1 MVLNN
6 YLKFFRIYIVKIL
19 FFTLLLNIL
28 VKIITSGFSE
38 YDFLIVNFEKIF
50 SLILTCFFYWSLSS
64 VLNKS
69 LKINSRAIS
78 LIFFFS
84 SYFLIDNVI
93 IIFFKYLNNTFT
105 FFFTTIA
112 WLCFFLFK
120 VRETKIILN
129 FTVSLFFMKLYNF
142 SAYKDISKNVNYSD
156 LNGDFMFQ
164 WYPTAKKIYELG
176 YYHAITNN
184 IIENQGLL
192 SSYFQALLNRIN
204 FTTKDFEFIQINSFM
219 LCFFVVLIF
228 IDLKINIHNK
238 FYIVGIFLLFVLN
251 NEWIFYLFFNSLM
264 IEGVV
269 MFFMSACLL
278 NLKDFSEGKKIINIY
293 YFICFGLLVL
303 TKQFVSIISVITIA
317 YLIISNVKKNKFILL
332 SLIPLLIDYTI
343 KKIYNL
349 NISFVTYDDNLNYL
363 QTFYDVVLF
372 QNLNIQNIYSILNE
386 LIIDRPLVFVLALFL
401 ILNFL
406 SLLMH
411 KNFSIK
417 INYIFYICLLNFLF
431 VIILYTTYWKN
442 VETAS
447 SYRYLISFFNLYLIS
462 IVLNSEDNN
471 YYALK

>member
-6 YLKFFRIYIVKIL
+6 YLKFFRIHIVKIL

-38 YDFLIVNFEKIF
+38 YDFLVVNFEKIF

-129 FTVSLFFMKLYNF
+129 FTVSLFLMMLYNF
-142 SAYKDISKNVNYSD
+142 FAYKAISKNVNYSD

-303 TKQFVSIISVITIA
+303 KKQFVSIISVITIA

-332 SLIPLLIDYTI
+332 SLIPLLIDYTL
-343 KKIYNL
+343 KK
-349 NISFVTYDDNLNYL
+349 
-363 QTFYDVVLF
+363 
-372 QNLNIQNIYSILNE
+372 
-386 LIIDRPLVFVLALFL
+386 
-401 ILNFL
+401 
-406 SLLMH
+406 
-411 KNFSIK
+411 
-417 INYIFYICLLNFLF
+417 
-431 VIILYTTYWKN
+431 YTT
-442 VETAS
+442 
-447 SYRYLISFFNLYLIS
+447 
-462 IVLNSEDNN
+462 
-471 YYALK
+471 